1 MPRIAGAVRAFG
13 KASRA
18 PLPLPSSR
26 ATIVVAA
33 PVVVAT
39 FWLTLGRGY
48 VGA

>member
-13 KASRA
+13 KASR
-18 PLPLPSSR
+18 PPLPSSR
-26 ATIVVAA
+26 LTIVVAA
-33 PVVVAT
+33 PVVAT